1 LLDQE
6 LIAPQCA
13 RLFEMMSALRNGF
26 RSAHAPAL
34 SSETPNIG
42 SVTVISTPISFND
55 QPSATGK
62 GPFVRT
68 V

>member
-1 LLDQE
+1 MR
-6 LIAPQCA
+6 P
-13 RLFEMMSALRNGF
+13 LF
-26 RSAHAPAL
+26 

-42 SVTVISTPISFND
+42 SVTVSSTRISFNH